1 MGDSSRFGGLSLST
15 FGSKLGKRKKGGSA
29 PVSIGRA
36 AAAAIERL
44 ESRMLLSVDVL
55 TNHYDTSRTGANT
68 SETALTPTN
77 VNSTDFGKL
86 FSMPADG
93 YVYAQPL
100 LKTNLAIP
108 GQGTHDVLFVA
119 TEHDSVYAFDA
130 HGNNPAQGYLWK
142 DSFIN
147 PAAGVTTIPAGDT
160 GTTDIVPEVGI
171 TSTPVIDPSTNTLYV
186 LAKTKEVTGGVTTYV
201 QRLHALDITT
211 GAEKFNGPTVIQ
223 ATFPGTANGGSTVTF
238 NALIEGQRPGL
249 TIVNGVVYAAFASH
263 GDNGA
268 YHGWVLGYQ
277 ASDISKQVAVF
288 NTTPNGIGG
297 GIWQAGNGIASD
309 AAGNLYVGTGNGT
322 FDANNTNGRDYGD
335 SALKLST
342 SSGLSLSDY
351 FTPDNQASLNSSDS
365 DFGTAG
371 NLILPDQSNTTHVHE
386 LLTSD
391 KTGRIYLIDR
401 DNMGKF
407 HASSNADLG
416 EVSIGGGL
424 HNDMAYFNGNMYVG
438 GDTTTLKMFSVA
450 NGQLGT
456 SPSSESQ
463 NIFGDGGVDGQG
475 TNPVVSANGIL
486 NGIVWALD
494 NSPFGSNSPAILH
507 AYDASNLSDELYNS
521 TQAAG
526 GRDTAGGAVKFTL
539 PTVANGLVY
548 VGGENS
554 VTVYGLLNPQNKV
567 PDAPPNLTAAAGPHA
582 VALTWGASD
591 NATTSYNVYRS
602 TTPGG
607 EGTTPLAT
615 GITAKTYTDN
625 TAANGTTYY
634 YKVAGVNSIGA
645 GIQSTEASATPQN
658 VAPTAPTNLTAE
670 NAGLGV
676 QLNFTG
682 EPFATYN
689 IKRSDSAS
697 GPFTTIATGVAN
709 PTYSDST
716 VVNGQT
722 YYYVVSAVN
731 NAGESPDS
739 SPPVSITAVVAMDVG
754 TFSQNMKSPNIDTTG
769 DLLLGLQ
776 PVDTDYSPTFE
787 GGPISNLT
795 NGTTQNIVNGVPDGN
810 TNDGSAPTNAVF
822 DRDPIWH
829 ATYQLDTTKN
839 PQGYNITEIDS
850 ITGHQDYRTN
860 QTIDIQVLPV
870 GADPTTGWVDLAT
883 TQEDTG
889 VTGRGV
895 NNFSYRPNLGN
906 GSGYLAI
913 SANGGLANHIQAVK
927 FIALDPGAVFRELIV
942 RGAPAPTTASLVST
956 GFGNGTT
963 LSGTQ
968 RSEVRDISFK
978 FNHAVTLGPGAVS
991 LISYGDSILTGVVI
1005 NATPALGTPTTA
1017 DGGLTWV
1024 VPILANTPFSD
1035 STGSLKDAIY
1045 RVTID
1050 PTKVTGATLTGSN
1063 LSTTFHRLYGDIDG
1077 NGTVNSADYF
1087 KFKAAFG
1094 STTGQAN
1101 FNADFDFDGNGK
1113 INSSDYFKFKAN
1125 FGRKF
1130 VY

>member
-1 MGDSSRFGGLSLST
+1 MGDSSRFGGFSLPT
-15 FGSKLGKRKKGGSA
+15 FGSKTGRRKKAGLA
-29 PVSIGRA
+29 RASIGRA
-36 AAAAIERL
+36 AAGAIERL
-44 ESRMLLSVDVL
+44 ESRVLMSVDVL
-55 TNHYDTSRTGANT
+55 TGHYNNSRTGANT
-68 SETALTPTN
+68 SETALTLSN
-77 VNSTDFGKL
+77 VNSTTFGKL
-86 FSMPADG
+86 FSMPIDG
-93 YVYAQPL
+93 YAYAQPL
-100 LKTNLAIP
+100 LKTGLAIP

-130 HGNNPAQGYLWK
+130 HGNNPTQGYLWK

-147 PAAGVTTIPAGDT
+147 PAAGVTTVPQGDV
-160 GTTDIVPEVGI
+160 GTTDIVPEIGI
-171 TSTPVIDPSTNTLYV
+171 TSTPVIDPSTNTMYV

-211 GAEKFNGPTVIQ
+211 GAEKFGGPTVIK
-223 ATFPGTANGGSTVTF
+223 ATLPGTGEGGTTISFNGLKENQRS
-238 NALIEGQRPGL
+238 ALTL
-249 TIVNGVVYAAFASH
+249 VNGVVYIAWASH
-263 GDNGA
+263 GDNTP
-268 YHGWVLGYQ
+268 YHGWVIGYQ
-277 ASDISKQVAVF
+277 ASNIANQVAAFVD
-288 NTTPNGIGG
+288 TPNGTAGGYWMAGG
-297 GIWQAGNGIASD
+297 GI
-309 AAGNLYVGTGNGT
+309 AADSSNNLYLASGNGT
-322 FDANNTNGRDYGD
+322 FDANTGGKDYAD
-335 SALKLST
+335 SAVKLST
-342 SSGLSLSDY
+342 ASGLSLTDY
-351 FTPDNQASLNSSDS
+351 FTPDNQSFLNGSDE
-365 DFGTAG
+365 DFGVG
-371 NLILPDQSNTTHVHE
+371 GSLLLPDQSGTTHVHE
-386 LLTSD
+386 MITAD
-391 KTGRIYLIDR
+391 KTGQLYLLDR

-407 HASSNADLG
+407 NSNSNADLG
-416 EVSIGGGL
+416 EAAIGGQL
-424 HNDMAYFNGNMYVG
+424 HNVAAYFNGQIYIG
-438 GDTTTLKMFSVA
+438 GDDIPLKAYAVG
-450 NGQLGT
+450 NGTLGT
-456 SPSSESQ
+456 SPASQ
-463 NIFGDGGVDGQG
+463 TQNQFGTAGGDGQG
-475 TNPVVSANGIL
+475 TAPSISANGTF

-494 NSPFGSNSPAILH
+494 NSPYSSTSPAILH
-507 AYDASNLSDELYNS
+507 AYDAGNLADELYNS

-526 GRDTAGGAVKFTL
+526 GRDTAGGAVKFTI
-539 PTVANGLVY
+539 PVVANGQVY
-548 VGGENS
+548 VGGESS
-554 VTVYGLLNPQNKV
+554 VTVYGLLNPNNTV
-567 PDAPPNLTAAAGPHA
+567 PDAPPKLTAAAGPHA

-607 EGTTPLAT
+607 EGTASLAT
-615 GITAKTYTDN
+615 GITGTTYTDN
-625 TAANGTTYY
+625 SAANGTTYY
-634 YKVAGVNSIGA
+634 YTVAGVNSIGA
-645 GIQSTEASATPQN
+645 GIQSAEASATPQN
-658 VAPTAPTNLTAE
+658 VAPTAPTNVTAE

-676 QLNFTG
+676 QISFTG
-682 EPFATYN
+682 EAFATYN
-689 IKRSDSAS
+689 IKRADSAG

-709 PTYSDST
+709 PSYTDNT

-739 SPPVSITAVVAMDVG
+739 TPPVSITAVVAMDVG

-829 ATYQLDTTKN
+829 ATYQLDTTSN

-870 GADPTTGWVDLAT
+870 GADPSTGWVDLAT

-913 SANGGLANHIQAVK
+913 SANGGLANHIQAVQ

-942 RGAPAPTTASLVST
+942 RGAPAPTTASLLST
-956 GFGNGTT
+956 GLGNGTT

-978 FNHAVTLGPGAVS
+978 FNHAVTLSAGALT
-991 LISYGDSILTGVVI
+991 LISYGDSILTGLVI

-1035 STGSLKDAIY
+1035 STGSLQDAIY

-1094 STTGQAN
+1094 SSTGQAN

-1130 VY
+1130 TY